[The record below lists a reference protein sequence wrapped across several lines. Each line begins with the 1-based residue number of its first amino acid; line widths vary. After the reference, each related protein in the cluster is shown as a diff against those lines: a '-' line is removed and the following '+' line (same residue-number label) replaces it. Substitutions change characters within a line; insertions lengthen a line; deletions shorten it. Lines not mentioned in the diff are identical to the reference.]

1 MYNSLT
7 TFEYRYA
14 QGDAIRISGWS
25 LFGRWKECFCR
36 IQGDKLLCWDS
47 REDALGGHKAD
58 LVTSLRGQTIQ
69 LCNNNKEDESY
80 LRIVTNSTTNL
91 RMRGTNK
98 KGSAYWFARLKDKEL
113 ELDFEQDLMRR
124 YGDVA
129 AAKSAGHENVRYPL
143 IHSQIIYTKHYRIT
157 GTNRTTRH
165 I

>member
-1 MYNSLT
+1 MTKTRTPTLEHIIT
-7 TFEYRYA
+7 HRYA

-47 REDALGGHKAD
+47 REDALGGRKAD

-80 LRIVTNSTTNL
+80 LRIVTKKNSTTNL

-129 AAKSAGHENVRYPL
+129 AAKSAGQENVRYP
-143 IHSQIIYTKHYRIT
+143 
-157 GTNRTTRH
+157 
-165 I
+165 

>member
-1 MYNSLT
+1 M
-7 TFEYRYA
+7 
-14 QGDAIRISGWS
+14 
-25 LFGRWKECFCR
+25 
-36 IQGDKLLCWDS
+36 
-47 REDALGGHKAD
+47 
-58 LVTSLRGQTIQ
+58 
-69 LCNNNKEDESY
+69 
-80 LRIVTNSTTNL
+80 RIVTKKNSTTNL